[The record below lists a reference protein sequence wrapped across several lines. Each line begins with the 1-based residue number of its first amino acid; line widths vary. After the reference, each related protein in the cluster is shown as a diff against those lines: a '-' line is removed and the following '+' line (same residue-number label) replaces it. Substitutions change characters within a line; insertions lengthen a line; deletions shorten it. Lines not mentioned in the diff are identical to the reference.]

1 MRCPAQPF
9 PACTDLS
16 LREKM
21 GAMEA
26 PAPAA
31 GGHVVLCGLNELGYR
46 TLEELARL
54 DVDVVVVVRSA
65 AEELA
70 RGARELGATL
80 VPGSYRDQAVLR
92 AAGVPTA
99 RALVITEDDD
109 VGNLHA
115 ALAAQELNPALRM
128 RLRLFNRELG
138 RRVEDLFEDCQVFD
152 SAALAVPAFVSAA
165 LLQDWQQRV
174 EVAGRTLVV
183 RRAPAGGPGVLLP
196 LADVRPDG
204 TTELFPD
211 EGEELLCL
219 AEAPPPARRSRHP
232 ERPALEQPGRV
243 AAWTVLL
250 RTDLRLRVMTA
261 IVLVLT
267 VTGIGIFWLFSE
279 QDLDLID
286 AIYFTVTIMTTTGFG
301 DIHLR
306 NAPPP
311 LQLYGVALML
321 SGTAALA
328 ILFALITDALI
339 SARLARVIGAAIPR
353 GLHDHVVVCGL
364 GNIGYRMVEQL
375 HELGVPLVAAEL
387 QEGNR
392 YLPAVRRLG
401 VPVLVAD
408 IRLPE
413 TLQTLQVQRAR
424 SVVVVTSS
432 DIVNLETALNVQALK
447 PEVRVVLRLFDPDLA
462 ARVERAFGIHISRS
476 PSALAAPAFA
486 AAAAGEHVLTTIA
499 VGAEVLAVVRLRVEP
514 GCRAEGH
521 TVAELEAAAASRLLV
536 LDDGQGP
543 RWRPDSGIALTGGAE
558 LVAVIPRGELG
569 RVLAWTEAG
578 AHPSRHTRNE
588 ATPPVIPSPPA

>member
-1 MRCPAQPF
+1 MIALAIWLAALP
-9 PACTDLS
+9 
-16 LREKM
+16 LR
-21 GAMEA
+21 
-26 PAPAA
+26 
-31 GGHVVLCGLNELGYR
+31 LL
-46 TLEELARL
+46 
-54 DVDVVVVVRSA
+54 
-65 AEELA
+65 
-70 RGARELGATL
+70 ATL
-80 VPGSYRDQAVLR
+80 GL
-92 AAGVPTA
+92 
-99 RALVITEDDD
+99 
-109 VGNLHA
+109 
-115 ALAAQELNPALRM
+115 
-128 RLRLFNRELG
+128 
-138 RRVEDLFEDCQVFD
+138 
-152 SAALAVPAFVSAA
+152 
-165 LLQDWQQRV
+165 
-174 EVAGRTLVV
+174 
-183 RRAPAGGPGVLLP
+183 
-196 LADVRPDG
+196 
-204 TTELFPD
+204 
-211 EGEELLCL
+211 
-219 AEAPPPARRSRHP
+219 RRSVIL
-232 ERPALEQPGRV
+232 ACL
-243 AAWTVLL
+243 
-250 RTDLRLRVMTA
+250 
-261 IVLVLT
+261 LVLT
-267 VTGIGIFWLFSE
+267 VTGIAICWLFSE

-413 TLQTLQVQRAR
+413 TLKTLQVQRAR

-447 PEVRVVLRLFDPDLA
+447 PEARVVLRLFDPDLA

-486 AAAAGEHVLTTIA
+486 AAAA
-499 VGAEVLAVVRLRVEP
+499 
-514 GCRAEGH
+514 
-521 TVAELEAAAASRLLV
+521 
-536 LDDGQGP
+536 
-543 RWRPDSGIALTGGAE
+543 TGRCG
-558 LVAVIPRGELG
+558 
-569 RVLAWTEAG
+569 
-578 AHPSRHTRNE
+578 
-588 ATPPVIPSPPA
+588 

>member
-1 MRCPAQPF
+1 MDKPGTTHGVGRTLLAGEDS
-9 PACTDLS
+9 AMD
-16 LREKM
+16 
-21 GAMEA
+21 GAGGA
-26 PAPAA
+26 PA

-46 TLEELARL
+46 TLEELLRL
-54 DVDVVVVVRSA
+54 GVDVVVVVRSA

-99 RALVITEDDD
+99 RVLVITEDDD

-128 RLRLFNRELG
+128 RLRMFNRELG
-138 RRVEDLFEDCQVFD
+138 RRVEALFEDCQVFD

-174 EVAGRTLVV
+174 EVAGRTLAV
-183 RRAPAGGPGVLLP
+183 RRAAADSPGVLLP
-196 LADVRPDG
+196 LADVHPDG
-204 TTELFPD
+204 TAELFPD
-211 EGEELLCL
+211 GGEELLCL
-219 AEAPPPARRSRHP
+219 AEAPPPARRARHP
-232 ERPALEQPGRV
+232 ERLALEQPGRV
-243 AAWTVLL
+243 AAAWTVLL

-261 IVLVLT
+261 IVLVLA
-267 VTGIGIFWLFSE
+267 VTGIAIFWLFSE
-279 QDLDLID
+279 QHLDLID
-286 AIYFTVTIMTTTGFG
+286 AVYFTVTIMTTTGFG

-364 GNIGYRMVEQL
+364 GNIGFRMVEQL
-375 HELGVPLVAAEL
+375 HDLGVPLVAAEL
-387 QEGNR
+387 QESNR

-413 TLQTLQVQRAR
+413 TLQALQVQRAR

-447 PEVRVVLRLFDPDLA
+447 PEARVVLRLFDPDLA

-486 AAAAGEHVLTTIA
+486 AAAAGEHVLATIA
-499 VGAEVLAVVRLRVEP
+499 VGAEVLAVVRLRVAP
-514 GCRAEGH
+514 GCRVQGH
-521 TVAELEAAAASRLLV
+521 TVAELEGATRSRVLL
-536 LDDGQGP
+536 LDGP
-543 RWRPDSGIALTGGAE
+543 ATPSWRPPGSTRLEADAE
-558 LVAVIPRGELG
+558 LVAVMPGDELG
-569 RVLAWTEAG
+569 RVLAWTEA
-578 AHPSRHTRNE
+578 A
-588 ATPPVIPSPPA
+588 ATPLRGTGR

>member
-1 MRCPAQPF
+1 MDGPRG
-9 PACTDLS
+9 L
-16 LREKM
+16 
-21 GAMEA
+21 
-26 PAPAA
+26 PAA
-31 GGHVVLCGLNELGYR
+31 GHVVLCGLNELGFR
-46 TLEELARL
+46 TLEELVRL
-54 DVDVVVVVRSA
+54 GVDVVVVVRSE

-70 RGARELGATL
+70 QGARELGATL
-80 VPGSYRDQAVLR
+80 VAGNYRDQAVLR
-92 AAGVPTA
+92 AAGVATA
-99 RALVITEDDD
+99 GALVVTEDDD

-115 ALAAQELNPALRM
+115 ALAAQELNLALRM
-128 RLRLFNRELG
+128 RLRMFNQELG
-138 RRVEDLFEDCQVFD
+138 RRVRQLFEDCQVFD
-152 SAALAVPAFVSAA
+152 SASLAVPAFVSAA

-183 RRAPAGGPGVLLP
+183 RRADASEPGVLLP
-196 LADVRPDG
+196 LARVRPDG
-204 TTELFPD
+204 TTELFPAAGD
-211 EGEELLCL
+211 QLLCL
-219 AEAPPPARRSRHP
+219 AWAQPTARRARRP
-232 ERPALEQPGRV
+232 ERPPLEQPGRLA

-250 RTDLRLRVMTA
+250 GADARLRVMTV

-267 VTGIGIFWLFSE
+267 LTGIAIFWLFSE

-353 GLHDHVVVCGL
+353 GLHDHVIVCGL

-375 HELGVPLVAAEL
+375 HDLGVPLVAAERD
-387 QEGNR
+387 EHNR

-401 VPVLVAD
+401 VPVLVGD

-413 TLQTLQVQRAR
+413 TLQILQVQRAR
-424 SVVVVTSS
+424 SVVVVVVTSS
-432 DIVNLETALNVQALK
+432 DIVNLETALNTQTLR

-499 VGAEVLAVVRLRVEP
+499 VGAEVLAVVRLRVAP
-514 GCRAEGH
+514 GCRVQGH
-521 TVAELEAAAASRLLV
+521 TVAELEGATRSRVLL
-536 LDDGQGP
+536 LDGP
-543 RWRPDSGIALTGGAE
+543 ATPSWRPPGSTRLEADAE
-558 LVAVIPRGELG
+558 LVAVMPGDELG
-569 RVLAWTEAG
+569 RVLAWTEA
-578 AHPSRHTRNE
+578 A
-588 ATPPVIPSPPA
+588 ATPLRGTGR

>member
-1 MRCPAQPF
+1 MDGPRG
-9 PACTDLS
+9 L
-16 LREKM
+16 
-21 GAMEA
+21 
-26 PAPAA
+26 PAA
-31 GGHVVLCGLNELGYR
+31 GHVVLCGLNELGFR

-54 DVDVVVVVRSA
+54 GVEVVVVVRSE

-70 RGARELGATL
+70 QGARELGATL
-80 VPGSYRDQAVLR
+80 VAGNYRDQAVLR
-92 AAGVPTA
+92 AAGATTA
-99 RALVITEDDD
+99 AALVITEDDD

-115 ALAAQELNPALRM
+115 ALAAQELNPALPM
-128 RLRLFNRELG
+128 RLRIFNQELG
-138 RRVEDLFEDCQVFD
+138 RRVRQLFEDCQVFD
-152 SAALAVPAFVSAA
+152 SASLAVPAFVSAA

-183 RRAPAGGPGVLLP
+183 RRAAAGEPGVLLP
-196 LADVRPDG
+196 LASVQPDG
-204 TTELFPD
+204 ATELFPVGGD
-211 EGEELLCL
+211 QLLCL
-219 AEAPPPARRSRHP
+219 AWDEPTTRRARRP
-232 ERPALEQPGRV
+232 ERRPPLEQPGRLA

-250 RTDLRLRVMTA
+250 GADVRLRVMTV
-261 IVLVLT
+261 IVLGLT
-267 VTGIGIFWLFSE
+267 LTGIAIFWLFSE

-353 GLHDHVVVCGL
+353 GLHDHVIVCGL

-375 HELGVPLVAAEL
+375 HDLGVPLVAAERD
-387 QEGNR
+387 EHNR

-401 VPVLVAD
+401 VPVLVGD

-413 TLQTLQVQRAR
+413 TLQILQVQRAR

-432 DIVNLETALNVQALK
+432 DIVNLETALNTQTLR

-486 AAAAGEHVLTTIA
+486 AAAAGEHVLATIA
-499 VGAEVLAVVRLRVEP
+499 VGVQVLAVVRLRIAR
-514 GCRAEGH
+514 GCRAQGH
-521 TVAELEAAAASRLLV
+521 TVAELEGATRSRVLL
-536 LDDGQGP
+536 LDDAATP
-543 RWRPDSGIALTGGAE
+543 SWRPPGSTRLEADAE
-558 LVAVIPRGELG
+558 LVAVMPGGELG
-569 RVLAWTEAG
+569 RVLAWTEA
-578 AHPSRHTRNE
+578 AVPADRSTR
-588 ATPPVIPSPPA
+588 S

>member
-1 MRCPAQPF
+1 MDQPGGT
-9 PACTDLS
+9 P
-16 LREKM
+16 
-21 GAMEA
+21 
-26 PAPAA
+26 A

-54 DVDVVVVVRSA
+54 GVEVVVVVRSP

-80 VPGSYRDQAVLR
+80 VPGNYRDQAVLA
-92 AAGVPTA
+92 AAGVAAA
-99 RALVITEDDD
+99 RALVVTEDDD

-128 RLRLFNRELG
+128 RLRMFNRELG
-138 RRVEDLFEDCQVFD
+138 RRVEALFEDCQVFD

-183 RRAPAGGPGVLLP
+183 QRAAATDPGVLLP
-196 LADVRPDG
+196 LARVHPDG
-204 TTELFPD
+204 AAELFPD
-211 EGEELLCL
+211 GGEELLCL
-219 AEAPPPARRSRHP
+219 SWAPDNRRSRRP
-232 ERPALEQPGRV
+232 ERPPVEHPGRLA

-250 RTDLRLRVMTA
+250 GADIRLRVMTA
-261 IVLVLT
+261 IVFGLT
-267 VTGIGIFWLFSE
+267 VTGIAIFWWFSE

-306 NAPPP
+306 NAPPL

-321 SGTAALA
+321 AGTAALA

-339 SARLARVIGAAIPR
+339 SARLARVLGANIPR
-353 GLHDHVVVCGL
+353 GLHDHVIVCGL

-375 HELGVPLVAAEL
+375 HELGVPLVAAERH
-387 QEGNR
+387 ESNR

-401 VPVLVAD
+401 VPTLVAD

-413 TLQTLQVQRAR
+413 TLQTLHVERAR

-432 DIVNLETALNVQALK
+432 DIVNLETALNVQALN
-447 PEVRVVLRLFDPDLA
+447 PEVRVVQRLFDPDLA

-486 AAAAGEHVLTTIA
+486 AAAAGEHVLATIA
-499 VGAEVLAVVRLRVEP
+499 VGAAVLGVVRLRVAP
-514 GCRAEGH
+514 GCRVQGH
-521 TVAELEAAAASRLLV
+521 TVAELEAASNSRVLL
-536 LDDGQGP
+536 LDDGAGTT
-543 RWRPDSGIALTGGAE
+543 WRPRGATRLDAGVE
-558 LVAVIPRGELG
+558 LVLVIPQGELG
-569 RVLAWTEAG
+569 RVLAWTETDVHAG
-578 AHPSRHTRNE
+578 PRPAPD
-588 ATPPVIPSPPA
+588 ATANPPRGTGR

>member
-1 MRCPAQPF
+1 M
-9 PACTDLS
+9 DD
-16 LREKM
+16 E
-21 GAMEA
+21 G
-26 PAPAA
+26 APAA

-46 TLEELARL
+46 TLEELVRL
-54 DVDVVVVVRSA
+54 GEHVVVVVRSP

-80 VPGSYRDQAVLR
+80 VRGSYRDQAVLR
-92 AAGVPTA
+92 AAGVPGA
-99 RALVITEDDD
+99 SALVVTEDDD

-128 RLRLFNRELG
+128 RLRMFNRELG
-138 RRVEDLFEDCQVFD
+138 RRVQELFEDCQVFD

-174 EVAGRTLVV
+174 EVDGRTLVV
-183 RRAPAGGPGVLLP
+183 RRAVAADPGVLLP
-196 LADVRPDG
+196 LARIGPDG
-204 TTELFPD
+204 TAELFPD
-211 EGEELLCL
+211 GDDEVLCL
-219 AEAPPPARRSRHP
+219 AESPPATRRSRHP

-243 AAWTVLL
+243 AAAWTVLL
-250 RTDLRLRVMTA
+250 RADARLRVMAA
-261 IVLVLT
+261 IVLGLT
-267 VTGIGIFWLFSE
+267 VTGIAIFWWFSG

-306 NAPPP
+306 DAPAP

-339 SARLARVIGAAIPR
+339 SARLARVLGASIPR

-364 GNIGYRMVEQL
+364 GNIGYRIVEQL
-375 HELGVPLVAAEL
+375 HELGVPVVAAEL
-387 QEGNR
+387 HETNR

-413 TLQTLQVQRAR
+413 TLEVLHLGRAR

-432 DIVNLETALNVQALK
+432 DIVNLEAALNIQALN
-447 PEVRVVLRLFDPDLA
+447 PDIRVVQRLFDPDLA
-462 ARVERAFGIHISRS
+462 ARVERAFGFHISRS

-486 AAAAGEHVLTTIA
+486 AAAAGEHVLAAIA
-499 VGAEVLAVVRLRVEP
+499 VGPAVLAVARLRVEP
-514 GCRAEGH
+514 GCRAEGR
-521 TVAELEAAAASRLLV
+521 TVAELEAAAGSRVLL
-536 LDDGQGP
+536 LDGGAGP
-543 RWRPDSGIALTGGAE
+543 SWRPGGATPLAGGAE
-558 LVAVIPRGELG
+558 LVAVVPRGQLG
-569 RVLAWTEAG
+569 RILAWTETGIHATR
-578 AHPSRHTRNE
+578 HPAPDR
-588 ATPPVIPSPPA
+588 